1 MQSVIAMMGISDLF
15 GVFTG
20 MNPKPVEEATRA
32 PANLAGPG
40 GAQTPRRIWIV
51 EDHISVRQLLEAFIN
66 LIPGFKVIGVSATE
80 VPAWEAARRGEVD
93 LVVLDLM
100 IPGIGGIN
108 ALHKLRAL
116 PAPPRVIIY
125 SGTTTVH
132 SLQLALAH
140 GAAGYVDK
148 GDSIEELKAGLQRVS
163 EGGIY
168 FSQGASRLMSSLM
181 RSGPGGMLKLDP
193 TEFRVLELLAGGY
206 SIKDIAKEMKLS
218 DQKVYR
224 TRQSLME
231 RAEARNAQDL
241 VRYAFEIG
249 LVGLHRA
256 GAEATEAAARAGEA
270 RRPG

>member
-1 MQSVIAMMGISDLF
+1 MQGNVFIASLGFYWDDPQPIEDAARAAGS
-15 GVFTG
+15 
-20 MNPKPVEEATRA
+20 ASA
-32 PANLAGPG
+32 PA
-40 GAQTPRRIWIV
+40 GAETPRRIWIV

-66 LIPGFKVIGVSATE
+66 LIPGFKVVGVSAGKA
-80 VPAWEAARRGEVD
+80 PAWEASQRGEVD

-108 ALHKLRAL
+108 ALQKLRAL
-116 PAPPRVIIY
+116 PVPPRVIIY

-148 GDSIEELKAGLQRVS
+148 GDSIEELKVGLQRVS

-181 RSGPGGMLKLDP
+181 RSGPGGMLKLEP

-206 SIKDIAKEMKLS
+206 SIKDIAKEMKLA

-231 RAEARNAQDL
+231 RADARNAQDL

-256 GAEATEAAARAGEA
+256 GAEASEAAARAGEG
-270 RRPG
+270 RRPE

>member
-1 MQSVIAMMGISDLF
+1 MQPD
-15 GVFTG
+15 
-20 MNPKPVEEATRA
+20 PVGDALPPPVSLPESAD
-32 PANLAGPG
+32 AG
-40 GAQTPRRIWIV
+40 ASRRIWIV

-66 LIPGFKVIGVSATE
+66 LIPGFKVVGVSAGE
-80 VPAWEAARRGEVD
+80 GPAWEASQRGEVD
-93 LVVLDLM
+93 LLVLDLM

-108 ALHKLRAL
+108 ALQKLRAL

-181 RSGPGGMLKLDP
+181 RSGPDGMLKLEP
-193 TEFRVLELLAGGY
+193 TEFRVLELLACGY
-206 SIKDIAKEMKLS
+206 SIKDIAKELKLS

-224 TRQSLME
+224 IRQSLME
-231 RAEARNAQDL
+231 RADARNAQDL

>member
-1 MQSVIAMMGISDLF
+1 
-15 GVFTG
+15 
-20 MNPKPVEEATRA
+20 MNPH
-32 PANLAGPG
+32 PAEDSARGPSG
-40 GAQTPRRIWIV
+40 LPGPSAADAPRRIWIV

-66 LIPGFKVIGVSATE
+66 LIPGFKVVGVSAGE
-80 VPAWEAARRGEVD
+80 GPAWEAAQRGEVD

-108 ALHKLRAL
+108 ALQKLRAL

-148 GDSIEELKAGLQRVS
+148 GDSIEELKSGLQRVS

-181 RSGPGGMLKLDP
+181 RSGPGGMLKLEP

-206 SIKDIAKEMKLS
+206 SIKDIAKEMKIS

-231 RAEARNAQDL
+231 RADARNAQDL

-256 GAEATEAAARAGEA
+256 GAEATEAAARAGEG
-270 RRPG
+270 RRPD